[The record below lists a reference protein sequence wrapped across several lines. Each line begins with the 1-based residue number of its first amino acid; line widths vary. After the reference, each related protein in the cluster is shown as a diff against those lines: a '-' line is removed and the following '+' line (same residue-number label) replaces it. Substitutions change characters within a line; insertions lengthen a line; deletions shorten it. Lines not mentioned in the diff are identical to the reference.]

1 MSPKFTGRW
10 PACINKTLYC
20 LEKLKFSYKSLE
32 KTEKIPE
39 KSWKSPEISSSTLCG
54 NPEPPN
60 TQLVKTRGLFKLGG
74 SGLRSQNRGQIL
86 SPQKQGHQYIALGPL
101 KRRRRGAIVIG
112 LWNWPLFL
120 VNSRNLRL
128 FAWFSIKN
136 FRPFSRVVISCSA
149 ATVKFEVGLGGPK
162 KKRHFG
168 GWALIFGQ
176 AAPIFGK
183 AVPYFPKRS

>member
-32 KTEKIPE
+32 KTEKIPEKSWNFIFKSLEKKEKFPE

-162 KKRHFG
+162 KNV
-168 GWALIFGQ
+168 IS
-176 AAPIFGK
+176 
-183 AVPYFPKRS
+183 AVGP